1 MEQQILRPVRNRI
14 QVSLDPVVRKL
25 NRLHTLSGSDV
36 DEIHRCSLRRQHYPQ
51 ASQICREGERFVCR
65 AILSGWVAQAREL
78 PDGRR
83 QIFSFL
89 LPGDLIGMRRS
100 PLANSSLIAITEVVT
115 ADITPLC
122 ERVGDGSS
130 NPAVRKACVRAE
142 EMDERMLLNHI
153 VRLGRQTASQ
163 RLAHILLEIGDR
175 LAMAEGADP
184 HNYTMPITQEN
195 LSDALGLSLVHMNRT
210 IQTLRREKL
219 MYFRGRHVVLLRP
232 DDLRE
237 LAGFTPFEEH
247 GAHSFV
253 RQAPRSWVN

>member
-1 MEQQILRPVRNRI
+1 MEQQLLRPARHRI
-14 QVSLDPVVRKL
+14 QMSMDPVVRKL
-25 NRLHTLSGSDV
+25 NRLNALSETDV
-36 DEIHRCSLRRQHYPQ
+36 DAIHRCSFRRQHYQ
-51 ASQICREGERFVCR
+51 HDAQICREGERFVCR

-100 PLANSSLIAITEVVT
+100 KLAPSSLIAITNVIT

-122 ERVGDGSS
+122 ERMADGECSS
-130 NPAVRKACVRAE
+130 TLQKACVRAE
-142 EMDERMLLNHI
+142 EMEEMMLLNHI

-163 RLAHILLEIGDR
+163 RLAHILLEIGER

-184 HNYTMPITQEN
+184 HDYTLPITQEN

-210 IQTLRREKL
+210 IQTLRREQL
-219 MYFRGRHVVLLRP
+219 MYLRGRHVTLLRP
-232 DDLRE
+232 DDLVE
-237 LAGFTPFEEH
+237 LAGFT
-247 GAHSFV
+247 SFDEYAAQSPA
-253 RQAPRSWVN
+253 RLAQRSWVN